1 MLKLWTIFIITVQYI
16 YFFRYRL
23 QRVTISSKLCT
34 IVDIVDITTLMMSN
48 LFCVLLINYGPE
60 VNIVEIVVRT
70 MVDNE

>member
-1 MLKLWTIFIITVQYI
+1 MLKLWIIFIITVQYI

-48 LFCVLLINYGPE
+48 LFCVLLINYVPE